1 MSKNKKPRKRSVDS
15 LKESLKMHKVIL
27 AQKFLTRLA
36 HSIETTESEMMRL
49 VITTEIIDKFKNIVE
64 SMDKRSNTYMS
75 DIYTMIYDI
84 IKSINLDE
92 FNQKRSDI
100 YDNHNKIMLPFA
112 DMTKPSVVNMA
123 NCKTVRSL
131 WFGYDIDEITISIGY
146 TFTLEIDDNEKLFE
160 LVNYEWDNLVDGI
173 PFSKLANIKYKIQ
186 PVKSLGVNIL
196 TNKKS
201 SSKQNYVIKNIP
213 LDNKMVIVNLSK

>member
-1 MSKNKKPRKRSVDS
+1 MSKNRKPSKRSVDS
-15 LKESLKMHKVIL
+15 MKEALRMHKVIL

-36 HSIETTESEMMRL
+36 HSIETTESEMMKL
-49 VITTEIIDKFKNIVE
+49 VITNDIMDKFKNIIE
-64 SMDKRSNTYMS
+64 FMDKRSDTYMS
-75 DIYTMIYDI
+75 DIYTMINDV
-84 IKSINLDE
+84 IKTINLDE
-92 FNQKRSDI
+92 FNQKRSDT

-131 WFGYDIDEITISIGY
+131 WFGYDINEITISIGY

-173 PFSKLANIKYKIQ
+173 PFSKLSNIKYKIQ
-186 PVKSLGVNIL
+186 PVKSLGVNRTFL
-196 TNKKS
+196 
-201 SSKQNYVIKNIP
+201 
-213 LDNKMVIVNLSK
+213 

>member
-1 MSKNKKPRKRSVDS
+1 MSKNRKPSKRSVDS
-15 LKESLKMHKVIL
+15 MKEALRMHKVIL

-36 HSIETTESEMMRL
+36 HSIETTESEMMKL
-49 VITTEIIDKFKNIVE
+49 VITNDIMDKFKNIIE
-64 SMDKRSNTYMS
+64 SMDKRSDTYMS
-75 DIYTMIYDI
+75 DIYTMINDV
-84 IKSINLDE
+84 IKTINLDK
-92 FNQKRSDI
+92 FNQKRSDT

-131 WFGYDIDEITISIGY
+131 WFGYDINEITISIGY

-173 PFSKLANIKYKIQ
+173 PFSKLSNIKYKIQ

>member
-1 MSKNKKPRKRSVDS
+1 MSKNRKPSKRSVDS
-15 LKESLKMHKVIL
+15 MKEALRMHKVIL

-36 HSIETTESEMMRL
+36 HTIETTESEMMKI
-49 VITTEIIDKFKNIVE
+49 VINDNIIDRFRKSIKSLDQTSDTF
-64 SMDKRSNTYMS
+64 MS
-75 DIYTMIYDI
+75 DVYTIINDI
-84 IKSINLDE
+84 VKSIDLTE

-100 YDNHNKIMLPFA
+100 YDTQNRIMLPFA
-112 DMTKPSVVNMA
+112 DMSKPSMVNIA

-131 WFGYDIDEITISIGY
+131 WFGYDIDDITISIGY
-146 TFTLEIDDNEKLFE
+146 MFTLAIDDNEKLYE
-160 LVNYEWDNLVDGI
+160 VVNYEWDNLVDGV
-173 PFSKLANIKYKIQ
+173 PFSKLSNIKYKIQ
-186 PVKSLGVNIL
+186 PVKSLGINIL